1 MSAEIRTIQCW
12 PHGTSYTYV
21 GDPFAP
27 FEDRTRE
34 IHRRDGTIDPGTPDE
49 WREIRVA
56 VVAERYVQNDIL
68 WTATGL
74 VDDLIRAAM
83 SGDLR
88 GDLAREWDWD
98 TIANLAPP
106 DPDSMDLDELRAYAD
121 RQDIDLP
128 LPDPEVPT
136 IACSACE
143 DDDRPETGFG
153 ECAKCGG
160 TGEVPDSEFDAEDDP
175 DYLDDVRRAVQRAI
189 DDGGIAE
196 PEVFE
201 WYAVSSWL
209 ARSLQEI
216 GEIVIDNAYGYF
228 WGRTC
233 TGQGILQD
241 GTLQTIA
248 ARGIR
253 E

>member
-12 PHGTSYTYV
+12 PHGASYTYA

-56 VVAERYVQNDIL
+56 VVAERYLRTEVLQNM
-68 WTATGL
+68 TGL
-74 VDDLIRAAM
+74 VDDLLRATM

-98 TIANLAPP
+98 MIANLTTP
-106 DPDSMDLDELRAYAD
+106 DPDSMDLDELREYAD
-121 RQDIDLP
+121 
-128 LPDPEVPT
+128 LPDPDVPT

-153 ECAKCGG
+153 ECVKCGG
-160 TGEVPDSEFDAEDDP
+160 TGEIPDPDYVAEDDP
-175 DYLDDVRRAVQRAI
+175 DYLDDVRRVVRRAI
-189 DDGGIAE
+189 DNGDITE
-196 PEVFE
+196 PEVLE
-201 WYAVSSWL
+201 WYAITSWL
-209 ARSLQEI
+209 AGELQGI
-216 GEIVIDNAYGYF
+216 GEIVIGNGYGYF

-233 TGQGILQD
+233 SGQSMLLD
-241 GTLQTIA
+241 GTLQKIA
-248 ARGIR
+248 AERVR
-253 E
+253 